1 MISPKYDVV
10 VAGAGIIGLSVAY
23 YLKKKGCDRV
33 LVLEKEESWI
43 TGSTPRA
50 NGGFRQQFST
60 PVNIQMS
67 RLSIPVFSSFEK
79 EFGNDIAFAQHGYL
93 FLTGQKRGVEGLA
106 KNRELQ
112 RSHGIEVAWLEPDA
126 VSRLAPYVRCDD
138 LKGGNFCARDGS
150 ADAYSI
156 AQGFGEAARR
166 LGAEIRLQEPVIGIL
181 QGEGGRIQGVRT
193 PRGTYRAPVLVNAVG
208 PFARNLA
215 SLVGIDLPV
224 EPVRRMLVMTE
235 LFDRIPDGIPMV
247 VDLDTGFLMRKESGR
262 VLMGWSDPDEPPG
275 FNLAFDPAIIDIVA
289 EKAVHRVPVLEA
301 VRINTRKSW
310 AGLYAETPDHHC
322 ILGEV
327 TRVPGFFLAN
337 GFSGHGMM
345 HSPAIGMLLSDLIL
359 QEHTD
364 LLDVHP
370 LRFSRFEEGDLI
382 HEAVVI

>member
-1 MISPKYDVV
+1 MNSRTYDAI

-67 RLSIPVFSSFEK
+67 RISIPILAGFEE
-79 EFGNDIAFAQHGYL
+79 EFGTDIAFAQHGYL
-93 FLTGQKRGVEGLA
+93 FLTGTDRGVEGLA
-106 KNRELQ
+106 TNRELQ
-112 RSHGIEVAWLEPDA
+112 RSHGIDVDWLEPAA
-126 VSRLAPYVRCDD
+126 VKQLAPYVRCDD
-138 LKGGNFCARDGS
+138 LKGGNFCAQDGS

-156 AQGFGEAARR
+156 AQGFGDAARR
-166 LGAEIRLQEPVIGIL
+166 LGTEIRLEEPVIAVL
-181 QGEGGRIQGVRT
+181 QGEQGGIQGVRT
-193 PRGTYRAPVLVNAVG
+193 PGGTYQAPVLVNAAG
-208 PFARNLA
+208 PFARSLC
-215 SLVGIDLPV
+215 SLVGVDLPV
-224 EPVRRMLVMTE
+224 QPVRRMLVMTE
-235 LFDRIPDGIPMV
+235 PFDRIPDEIPMV
-247 VDLDTGFLMRKESGR
+247 VDLDSGFLMRKESGR

-289 EKAVHRVPVLEA
+289 EKAMRRVPVLEEA
-301 VRINTRKSW
+301 RINTRKSW

-322 ILGEV
+322 VLGEV
-327 TRVPGFFLAN
+327 PKVPGLFLAN

-345 HSPAIGMLLSDLIL
+345 HSPAIGMLLSDLAL
-359 QEHTD
+359 EGHTE

-382 HEAVVI
+382 HEAVVL

>member
-1 MISPKYDVV
+1 MNPRKYDVI

-67 RLSIPVFSSFEK
+67 RLSIPVFAGFEE
-79 EFGNDIAFAQHGYL
+79 EFGTDIAFSQHGYL
-93 FLTGQKRGVEGLA
+93 FLTATDRGVEGLA
-106 KNRELQ
+106 TNRKLQ
-112 RSHGIEVAWLEPDA
+112 RSHGIDVRWLESEA
-126 VSRLAPYVRCDD
+126 VAQLAPYVRCDD
-138 LKGGNFCARDGS
+138 LKGGNFCAHDGS

-156 AQGFGEAARR
+156 AQGFGDAARR
-166 LGAEIRLQEPVIGIL
+166 LGTEIRLEEPVIGIL
-181 QGEGGRIQGVRT
+181 QGENGHVQGVRT
-193 PRGTYRAPVLVNAVG
+193 PGGSYQAPVLVNAAG
-208 PFARNLA
+208 PFAGQLC
-215 SLVGIDLPV
+215 SSVGIDLPV

-235 LFDRIPDGIPMV
+235 HFDQIPDEIPMV
-247 VDLDTGFLMRKESGR
+247 VDLDSGFLMRKESGR
-262 VLMGWSDPDEPPG
+262 VLMGWSDPEEPPG

-289 EKAVHRVPVLEA
+289 EKAMRRVPVLEEA
-301 VRINTRKSW
+301 RINTRKSW

-322 ILGEV
+322 VLGEV
-327 TRVPGFFLAN
+327 PKVPGFFLAN

-359 QEHTD
+359 EGHTD